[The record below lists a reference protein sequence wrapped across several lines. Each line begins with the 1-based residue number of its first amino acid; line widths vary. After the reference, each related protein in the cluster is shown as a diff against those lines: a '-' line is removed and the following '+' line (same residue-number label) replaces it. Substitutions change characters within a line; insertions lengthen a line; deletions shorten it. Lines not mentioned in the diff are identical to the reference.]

1 MTVTPLYSLQ
11 PKKTRFEHGFVHTPM
26 YNNRGLCG
34 FRPHFGYLLPYG
46 GVNICKFGGGSD
58 AVIVRMQ
65 GRNSGR
71 GMCDD

>member
-1 MTVTPLYSLQ
+1 
-11 PKKTRFEHGFVHTPM
+11 
-26 YNNRGLCG
+26 
-34 FRPHFGYLLPYG
+34 LPYG
-46 GVNICKFGGGSD
+46 GVNLCNFGGGSD